1 MDQLRQ
7 IPSASTLLDLATTYQ
22 RTLEQWS
29 RLRGNRGSS
38 NPLVTY
44 ILKDKEG
51 DYKRLRLFYE
61 TLKQNHRYKAKFLQ
75 QQCIKSKICFWL
87 ARMSTSI
94 EDHSYGPS
102 DLNFQPDKITELDGV
117 PVVQGPVTIGR
128 EDIVEI
134 NSFEL
139 REDANNDSASSD
151 NVYHLK
157 DTVCYA
163 SASTTIL
170 SSRPRRLSL
179 PSRPTLFALSAAQ
192 SGFCK
197 LTLLTSQ

>member
-1 MDQLRQ
+1 MDQLMQ
-7 IPSASTLLDLATTYQ
+7 KPSAATLLDEATTYQ

-29 RLRGNRGSS
+29 RLRENRGHS
-38 NPLVTY
+38 NPLIIY

-51 DYKRLRLFYE
+51 YYKHLRLFYD
-61 TLKQNHRYKAKFLQ
+61 TLKQIHRYKAQFLQ

-87 ARMSTSI
+87 ARMSSSI
-94 EDHSYGPS
+94 HDRS
-102 DLNFQPDKITELDGV
+102 DGASELNFQLDKITELDGT
-117 PVVQGPVTIGR
+117 PVVQGTVTIGR

-139 REDANNDSASSD
+139 REANNDSASSD
-151 NVYHLK
+151 NVYHFK
-157 DTVCYA
+157 DRVCYV

-179 PSRPTLFALSAAQ
+179 PSRPTLSALSAAQ